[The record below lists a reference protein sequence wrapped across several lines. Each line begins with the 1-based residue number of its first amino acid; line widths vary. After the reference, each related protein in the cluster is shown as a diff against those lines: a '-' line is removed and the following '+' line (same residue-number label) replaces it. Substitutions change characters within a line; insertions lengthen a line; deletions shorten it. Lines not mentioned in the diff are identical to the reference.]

1 MARNRVRS
9 NRWSP
14 QICCQPTTG
23 GDGDL
28 EPEGGKLAMAVFQSN
43 AFYVA
48 SSGLIDDLSR
58 SGFMITD
65 YCKFKV
71 QVGSS
76 VHQILVIESTLR
88 LLMHCSCK
96 RNVHSS
102 CSLPMP
108 VDKTVQRSLWT
119 WKYWV
124 GKQVI
129 HDHVWSWLVLQDLG
143 LIVALVL
150 RSAWSVVCV

>member
-28 EPEGGKLAMAVFQSN
+28 EPERVKLAMAVFQSN

-108 VDKTVQRSLWT
+108 VDKTVQRPLWT